1 MLEEHFQIYGVQIT
15 EKKYLQVT
23 KTESRHSCSCPP
35 LHPQAKLSPRFL
47 LSPPRQREITH
58 SPGSVFSKMYFPSA
72 E

>member
-15 EKKYLQVT
+15 EKSICKSQKLNLDILA
-23 KTESRHSCSCPP
+23 HGP
-35 LHPQAKLSPRFL
+35 LSTPQAKLSPRFL